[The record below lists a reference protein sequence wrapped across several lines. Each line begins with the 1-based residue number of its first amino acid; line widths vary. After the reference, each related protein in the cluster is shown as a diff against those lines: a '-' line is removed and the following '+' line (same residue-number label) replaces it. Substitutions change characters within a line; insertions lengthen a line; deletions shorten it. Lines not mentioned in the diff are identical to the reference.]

1 MLAKVELLLH
11 DDRGHPLLATTHR
24 GDLHLTLGAPSL
36 LTQYET
42 AAGETPLRRLVI
54 DREGMG
60 ASSTFTIQLPE
71 ATVGLSVGSNPVP
84 TGFVAA
90 SEAS

>member
-1 MLAKVELLLH
+1 MPKAI
-11 DDRGHPLLATTHR
+11 R
-24 GDLHLTLGAPSL
+24 SL
-36 LTQYET
+36 
-42 AAGETPLRRLVI
+42 PLRIAEICSLTKGASAFLERYEQATDSSSLTRLVI

-71 ATVGLSVGSNPVP
+71 ATAVLSVGSNPVP
-84 TGFVAA
+84 TGCVAA